1 MQFFFLCADSYICG
15 EHSQI
20 LEIDKMA
27 KIKLVNSSI
36 LKDRDRTMLV
46 NKLHIGCSVACAEG
60 NKQEDAGCVRCEG
73 SIMAASQIT

>member
-1 MQFFFLCADSYICG
+1 
-15 EHSQI
+15 
-20 LEIDKMA
+20 MA

-73 SIMAASQIT
+73 SIMAAYQITLCCYFCTGHAGVCLV